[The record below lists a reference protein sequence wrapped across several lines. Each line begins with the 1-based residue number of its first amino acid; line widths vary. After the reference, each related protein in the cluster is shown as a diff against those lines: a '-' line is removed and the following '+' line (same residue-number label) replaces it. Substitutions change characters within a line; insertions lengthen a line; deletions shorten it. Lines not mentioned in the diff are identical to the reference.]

1 MTVSELIA
9 HLQTLP
15 QDHEMYFRGYSC
27 GSVWHA
33 PVQIRDF
40 IETVH
45 LNNGEQMIV
54 EITAEWN

>member
-15 QDHEMYFRGYSC
+15 QDQAVHFRGYSC

-33 PVQIRDF
+33 AVRKEDF
-40 IETVH
+40 VEETH
-45 LNNGEQMIV
+45 LDTGEPIV

>member
-1 MTVSELIA
+1 MTVQELIA

-15 QDHEMYFRGYSC
+15 QDREVHFRGYGC

-33 PVQIRDF
+33 PVRIEDF
-40 IETVH
+40 IEETH
-45 LNNGEQMIV
+45 LDTGEKIV

>member
-1 MTVSELIA
+1 MTVEELIK

-15 QDHEMYFRGYSC
+15 QDHEVHFRGYSC

-33 PVQIRDF
+33 PTRVEDF
-40 IETVH
+40 VEETH
-45 LNNGEQMIV
+45 LDTGEQIV

>member
-1 MTVSELIA
+1 MTVAELIA

-15 QDHEMYFRGYSC
+15 QDREVHFRGYSC

-33 PVQIRDF
+33 PVKTRDF
-40 IETVH
+40 IEETH
-45 LNNGEQMIV
+45 LETDESIV